1 MELWARIGK
10 TNKKFQG
17 SFLGVMENLLK
28 EAKGK
33 KNVELLSFH
42 AGQKE
47 RRRLKRE
54 LRRNGKDLVATA
66 RSIARWHYIRDIRRT
81 NRKIKELKK
90 RARYISKGEVLYCPK
105 VLEKVEELKVH
116 KSSLES
122 KLEGLAG

>member
-1 MELWARIGK
+1 MRSLRRKEMELWARIGK

-17 SFLGVMENLLK
+17 SMRTVMESLLK

-54 LRRNGKDLVATA
+54 LRKAQKDLVATA
-66 RSIARWHYIRDIRRT
+66 QNIVNWYQQIES
-81 NRKIKELKK
+81 RKK
-90 RARYISKGEVLYCPK
+90 
-105 VLEKVEELKVH
+105 
-116 KSSLES
+116 
-122 KLEGLAG
+122 

>member
-17 SFLGVMENLLK
+17 SFLGVMESLLK

-54 LRRNGKDLVATA
+54 LRKNGKDLVATA
-66 RSIARWHYIRDIRRT
+66 RSIARWYYIRDIRRA
-81 NRKIKELKK
+81 NRKIKELKRK
-90 RARYISKGEVLYCPK
+90 ARYTSKGEVLYCPK
-105 VLEKVEELKVH
+105 VLERVEELKAH

-122 KLEGLAG
+122 KLEGLSA